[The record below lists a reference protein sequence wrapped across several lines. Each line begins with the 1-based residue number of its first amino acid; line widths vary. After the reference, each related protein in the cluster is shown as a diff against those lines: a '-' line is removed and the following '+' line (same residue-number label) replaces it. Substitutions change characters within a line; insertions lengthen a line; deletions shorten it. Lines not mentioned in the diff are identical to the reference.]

1 VIPEMNDLRA
11 PSRIASAAGA
21 LVITSVILLAIG
33 LGFSTRAS
41 AQAVPRQ
48 SGVPVAA
55 GTLPAV
61 AQPAPAERGGRG

>member
-33 LGFSTRAS
+33 LGFSTRVS
-41 AQAVPRQ
+41 AQAVQPP
-48 SGVPVAA
+48 SGAA
-55 GTLPAV
+55 QA
-61 AQPAPAERGGRG
+61 A

>member
-33 LGFSTRAS
+33 LGFSTRVS
-41 AQAVPRQ
+41 AQAAQRQ
-48 SGVPVAA
+48 SSAPVAA
-55 GTLPAV
+55 KVPPGAT
-61 AQPAPAERGGRG
+61 QPMP